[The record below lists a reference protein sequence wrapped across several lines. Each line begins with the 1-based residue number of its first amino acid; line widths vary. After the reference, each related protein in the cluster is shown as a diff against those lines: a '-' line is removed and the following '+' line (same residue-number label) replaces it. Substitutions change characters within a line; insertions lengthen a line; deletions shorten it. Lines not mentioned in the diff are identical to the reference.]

1 MNSGSTGP
9 NRGQGEN
16 SSSEDSGD
24 SRTPSA
30 GAIVARTNGRRLGDI
45 LVRENL
51 LEDSDVSRV
60 MDLQR
65 EKGLSFGEACLKL
78 GLIDIT
84 DLHHALAAQL
94 PLTQGKGRLSEDLVV
109 VHQPFSRPAEAIKA
123 IRSRLQAQLLNP
135 ENTSPSIMITGTLSG
150 EGASFL
156 AANLA
161 LSFAQTGRETL
172 LVDADL
178 RHGRQHE
185 IFGISN
191 RTGLSSF
198 LSGSVSGFV
207 DICHSIPQAERLTV
221 LPAGPP
227 TPQPADLLSSD
238 AFLAMMI
245 LAGRSAEIL
254 IIDTPSMRN
263 ADAEAVARYMGG
275 VVLVARRD
283 ETNLHDLRRARDR
296 LIDQGA
302 RVAGVVLN

>member
-1 MNSGSTGP
+1 MSNEHTGP
-9 NRGQGEN
+9 ADGHE
-16 SSSEDSGD
+16 EMDPSGD
-24 SRTPSA
+24 SEKRSSA
-30 GAIVARTNGRRLGDI
+30 GRAIATRSNGRRLGEI
-45 LVRENL
+45 LVQENL
-51 LEDSDVSRV
+51 LQESDISRV
-60 MDLQR
+60 MELQR

-78 GLIDIT
+78 GLIDLT
-84 DLHHALAAQL
+84 DLHRGLAAQL
-94 PLTQGKGRLSEDLVV
+94 PLSQGKNRLGADLIIA
-109 VHQPFSRPAEAIKA
+109 HQPFSRPAEAIKA
-123 IRSRLQAQLLNP
+123 IRARLQAQLLNP
-135 ENTSPSIMITGTLSG
+135 ENTSPSIMVTGTLSG

-198 LSGSVSGFV
+198 LSGTVSGFV

-227 TPQPADLLSSD
+227 SPQPADLLASD

-254 IIDTPSMRN
+254 VIDTPSMRN

-275 VVLVARRD
+275 VVLVARRNQ
-283 ETNLHDLRRARDR
+283 TSLHDLRQAKDR
-296 LIDQGA
+296 LIGQGA